1 MKAGIA
7 PMKYMRHYLYIKGN
21 KNHIFI
27 DIYKYKYMTIVLMF
41 ISSSERVL
49 FYTLVQYI

>member
-27 DIYKYKYMTIVLMF
+27 DIYKYKYMTN
-41 ISSSERVL
+41 SSHVYQ
-49 FYTLVQYI
+49 FK